1 MKILHLESIHCIYDT
16 EHCPA
21 CKTICHVFRGSVKNV
36 KNVLR
41 PKKNCPV
48 DVIMMSLEF
57 S

>member
-1 MKILHLESIHCIYDT
+1 MKILHLESIHCIYYT

-21 CKTICHVFRGSVKNV
+21 CKTICHVFRGSIKNA